1 MRFIIGIAIRSYKRK
16 NALDP
21 KTLEQGLLNI
31 QKTFHELMAEGH
43 RELSKSGSD
52 PILDRNVLKKSL
64 QELELTV
71 SGLKRIL
78 DSKSQE

>member
-1 MRFIIGIAIRSYKRK
+1 M
-16 NALDP
+16 
-21 KTLEQGLLNI
+21 EQGLLNI